1 MNFVGVSNL
10 IFFVFLFLWYIK
22 KQTKTA
28 DAKGAT
34 RHGSAPCLHQQ
45 PALLKCR
52 FYFYKKERVKGLT
65 VLLTR
70 YTITMY

>member
-1 MNFVGVSNL
+1 MYRTLS
-10 IFFVFLFLWYIK
+10 FLFFSFFGTLK